1 VRTRPV
7 RYNRQVDKG
16 GQTVSATEFA
26 ELTGVSRERLRTW
39 ERRFG
44 FPRPARV
51 AHGPR
56 RYALADAARVVAVRR
71 AAEGGVPLPRAI
83 AEAAVARSAVDGV
96 SEATLAST
104 TAVAPIPVVLVTGP
118 EPLRVAYVNAS
129 LQALDGALG
138 PGARL
143 DALPWF
149 LGSDLERTLHTLFAG
164 DTAALECAHPA
175 WSGSGVIERSVAYRL
190 PAGPGEP
197 PAVALVGI
205 DRDQERRAR
214 RELGELQEEL
224 SRMRV
229 REHRRQRWLALA
241 ASLAERFQR
250 DTGEALLAA
259 TVDTLVRR
267 LGAVDAGVALYVAG
281 QLALGTTSRGRLGS
295 HMVTVTRY
303 DDLAALMQRSTPEWL
318 APATAS
324 AFGVSAG
331 LHCLAVPIGVVGE
344 RLGVLLIVFDEH
356 AELDE
361 DIRNV
366 LTVVA
371 AGLGFVVLRDR
382 LVAGGR
388 DEPETG
394 GAAGGPRG

>member
-1 VRTRPV
+1 MHTRRL
-7 RYNRQVDKG
+7 RYNKQVDKG

-56 RYALADAARVVAVRR
+56 RYVLADAARVVAVRR
-71 AAEGGVPLPRAI
+71 AAEQGVPLPRAI
-83 AEAAVARSAVDGV
+83 ADASDALAAIEVSA
-96 SEATLAST
+96 ATLAAT
-104 TAVAPIPVVLVTGP
+104 AAVAPIPVVLVTGP

-129 LQALDGALG
+129 LQMLDEAIA
-138 PGARL
+138 PGTRL
-143 DALPWF
+143 DTLPWF

-175 WSGSGVIERSVAYRL
+175 WSESGAIERSVAYRL
-190 PAGPGEP
+190 PAGSGEP

-205 DRDQERRAR
+205 DRDEERRAR
-214 RELGELQEEL
+214 RELGELQQEL
-224 SRMRV
+224 SRVRV
-229 REHRRQRWLALA
+229 REQRRQRWLALA

-250 DTGEALLAA
+250 DTGEALLGA

-281 QLALGTTSRGRLGS
+281 QLALGTTSRGLLGP

-303 DDLAALMQRSTPEWL
+303 DDLATLMQRSAPEWL

-324 AFGVSAG
+324 AFGVHAG

-344 RLGVLLIVFDEH
+344 RLGVLLIVFDQL
-356 AELDE
+356 AALDE

-382 LVAGGR
+382 LVAGAR
-388 DEPETG
+388 DGESDDG
-394 GAAGGPRG
+394 GAAS

>member
-1 VRTRPV
+1 VHSRPL
-7 RYNRQVDKG
+7 RYNKQVDKG

-51 AHGPR
+51 QQGPR
-56 RYALADAARVVAVRR
+56 RYVLADAGRVVAVRR
-71 AAEGGVPLPRAI
+71 AAEQGVPLPRAI
-83 AEAAVARSAVDGV
+83 ADA
-96 SEATLAST
+96 SEAGSVPELSETALAAT
-104 TAVAPIPVVLVTGP
+104 MAVAPIPVVLTTGP

-129 LQALDGALG
+129 LQTLDGAIA
-138 PGARL
+138 PGSRL

-149 LGSDLERTLHTLFAG
+149 MGSDLERTLHTLFAG

-175 WSGSGVIERSVAYRL
+175 WSGSGAIERSIAYRL

-205 DRDQERRAR
+205 DRDEERRAR
-214 RELGELQEEL
+214 QELGELQQEL
-224 SRMRV
+224 TRVRV
-229 REHRRQRWLALA
+229 REQRRRRWLALA

-250 DTGEALLAA
+250 DTGEALLGA

-281 QLALGTTSRGRLGS
+281 QLALGATSRGLLGP

-303 DDLAALMQRSTPEWL
+303 DDLAALMQRSAPEWL

-324 AFGVSAG
+324 AFGVHSG

-344 RLGVLLIVFDEH
+344 RLGVLLIVFDEL
-356 AELDE
+356 AALDE

-366 LTVVA
+366 LSVVA

-382 LVAGGR
+382 LVAGGG
-388 DEPETG
+388 DGEPVP
-394 GAAGGPRG
+394 AGG

>member
-1 VRTRPV
+1 VHSRRL

-39 ERRFG
+39 ERRFD

-51 AHGPR
+51 HHGPR

-71 AAEGGVPLPRAI
+71 AAEQGVPLPRAI
-83 AEAAVARSAVDGV
+83 DDAREAPSAAVV
-96 SEATLAST
+96 SEATLAT
-104 TAVAPIPVVLVTGP
+104 TAAVAPIPVVLVTGP
-118 EPLRVAYVNAS
+118 EPLQVVYVNAA
-129 LQALDGALG
+129 LQALDGAVVAG
-138 PGARL
+138 TEL

-149 LGSDLERTLHTLFAG
+149 MGSDLERTVHTLFAG
-164 DTAALECAHPA
+164 TTAALECAHPA
-175 WSGSGVIERSVAYRL
+175 WSGSGVLERSIAYRV
-190 PAGPGEP
+190 PTGAGEP
-197 PAVALVGI
+197 PTVALVGI
-205 DRDQERRAR
+205 DRDEERRAR
-214 RELGELQEEL
+214 RELGDLQQELT
-224 SRMRV
+224 RVRV
-229 REHRRQRWLALA
+229 REQRRQRWLALA

-250 DTGEALLAA
+250 DTGEALLGA

-281 QLALGTTSRGRLGS
+281 QLALGSTSRGLLGP

-303 DDLAALMQRSTPEWL
+303 DDLAALMQRSAPEWL

-324 AFGVSAG
+324 AFGVHAG

-344 RLGVLLIVFDEH
+344 RLGVLLIVFDEL
-356 AELDE
+356 AALDE

-382 LVAGGR
+382 LVAGGGEGESATPGR
-388 DEPETG
+388 ATP
-394 GAAGGPRG
+394 

>member
-1 VRTRPV
+1 MRPL
-7 RYNRQVDKG
+7 RYNKQVDKG

-51 AHGPR
+51 ARGPR

-71 AAEGGVPLPRAI
+71 AAEQGVPLPRAI
-83 AEAAVARSAVDGV
+83 ADAATAAAAQLSDATLATVAAVAPV
-96 SEATLAST
+96 
-104 TAVAPIPVVLVTGP
+104 PVVLVSGP
-118 EPLRVAYVNAS
+118 EPLTVAYVNAP
-129 LQALDGALG
+129 LHALDGAIM
-138 PGARL
+138 PGQRL

-149 LGSDLERTLHTLFAG
+149 MGSDLERTLRTLFAG

-175 WSGSGVIERSVAYRL
+175 WAGGETLERSIAYRVPTGAAEL
-190 PAGPGEP
+190 PT
-197 PAVALVGI
+197 VALVGV
-205 DRDQERRAR
+205 DRDEERRAR
-214 RELGELQEEL
+214 RELGELQQEL
-224 SRMRV
+224 TRVRV
-229 REHRRQRWLALA
+229 REQRRQRWLALA

-250 DTGEALLAA
+250 DAGEALLGT

-281 QLALGTTSRGRLGS
+281 QLALSTTSRGLLGS

-303 DDLAALMQRSTPEWL
+303 DDLATLMQRSAPEWL

-324 AFGVSAG
+324 AFGVHAG

-344 RLGVLLIVFDEH
+344 RLGVLLIVFDDF
-356 AELDE
+356 AALDE
-361 DIRNV
+361 DIRHV

-382 LVAGGR
+382 LVASG
-388 DEPETG
+388 G
-394 GAAGGPRG
+394 GADEARAGPGAAS

>member
-1 VRTRPV
+1 MRTRPL
-7 RYNRQVDKG
+7 RYNSPVDKG

-39 ERRFG
+39 ERRFD

-51 AHGPR
+51 AQGPR
-56 RYALADAARVVAVRR
+56 RYALADAPRVVAVRR
-71 AAEGGVPLPRAI
+71 AAEQGIPLPRAI
-83 AEAAVARSAVDGV
+83 ADADGAAIA
-96 SEATLAST
+96 SETSRATLAT
-104 TAVAPIPVVLVTGP
+104 VAAVAPIPVVLVSGP
-118 EPLRVAYVNAS
+118 EPLRVAYVNAT
-129 LQALDGALG
+129 LQAVDGAIA
-138 PGARL
+138 PGAPL

-149 LGSDLERTLHTLFAG
+149 MGSDLERTLRTLFAG

-175 WSGSGVIERSVAYRL
+175 WSGSGVIERSIAYRV
-190 PAGPGEP
+190 PAGAGQP

-205 DRDQERRAR
+205 DRDEERRAR
-214 RELGELQEEL
+214 RDLGELQQEL
-224 SRMRV
+224 TRVRV
-229 REHRRQRWLALA
+229 REQRRQRWLALA

-250 DTGEALLAA
+250 DAGEALLGT

-281 QLALGTTSRGRLGS
+281 QLALGDGATSRGLLGA
-295 HMVTVTRY
+295 HTVTVTRY

-324 AFGVSAG
+324 AFGVHAG

-344 RLGVLLIVFDEH
+344 RLGVLLIVFDEP
-356 AELDE
+356 AALDE
-361 DIRNV
+361 DIRHV

-382 LVAGGR
+382 LVAG
-388 DEPETG
+388 
-394 GAAGGPRG
+394 AGGGEAETA

>member
-1 VRTRPV
+1 VHTRPL
-7 RYNRQVDKG
+7 RYNRQVNKG

-71 AAEGGVPLPRAI
+71 AAEQGVPLPRAI
-83 AEAAVARSAVDGV
+83 ADASDAPPTGVASA
-96 SEATLAST
+96 ATLAST
-104 TAVAPIPVVLVTGP
+104 AAVAPIPVVLVTGP

-129 LQALDGALG
+129 LQAIDGAIAS
-138 PGARL
+138 GARL

-164 DTAALECAHPA
+164 DTAALECAHTA
-175 WSGSGVIERSVAYRL
+175 WSGSGAIERSVAYRL
-190 PAGPGEP
+190 PAGSGEP
-197 PAVALVGI
+197 PTVALVGI
-205 DRDQERRAR
+205 DRDEERRAR
-214 RELGELQEEL
+214 RELGELQQEL
-224 SRMRV
+224 TRVRV
-229 REHRRQRWLALA
+229 REQRRQRWLALA

-250 DTGEALLAA
+250 DTGEALLGA

-281 QLALGTTSRGRLGS
+281 QLALGATSRGLLGS

-303 DDLAALMQRSTPEWL
+303 DDLATLMQHSTPEWL
-318 APATAS
+318 TPTTAG
-324 AFGVSAG
+324 AFGVHAG

-388 DEPETG
+388 DGEA
-394 GAAGGPRG
+394 GAGSG

>member
-1 VRTRPV
+1 VPTRPL
-7 RYNRQVDKG
+7 RYNKQVDKG

-39 ERRFG
+39 ERRFD

-51 AHGPR
+51 ARGPR
-56 RYALADAARVVAVRR
+56 RYTLADASRVVAVRR
-71 AAEGGVPLPRAI
+71 AAEQGVPLPRAI
-83 AEAAVARSAVDGV
+83 ADASEASTAVV
-96 SEATLAST
+96 SEAMLAT
-104 TAVAPIPVVLVTGP
+104 TAAVAPIPVVLVSGP
-118 EPLRVAYVNAS
+118 EPLGVAYVNAT
-129 LQALDGALG
+129 LQTTDGAIA

-149 LGSDLERTLHTLFAG
+149 MGSDLERTLRTLFAG

-175 WSGSGVIERSVAYRL
+175 WSGSGTIERSIAYRV
-190 PAGPGEP
+190 PVGAGEP

-205 DRDQERRAR
+205 DRDEERRAR
-214 RELGELQEEL
+214 QALGELQQEL
-224 SRMRV
+224 TRVRV
-229 REHRRQRWLALA
+229 REQRRRRWLALA

-250 DTGEALLAA
+250 DAGEALLGA

-281 QLALGTTSRGRLGS
+281 QLELGATSRGLLGP

-303 DDLAALMQRSTPEWL
+303 DDLAALMQRSAPEWL
-318 APATAS
+318 APATAG
-324 AFGVSAG
+324 AFGVHAG

-344 RLGVLLIVFDEH
+344 RLGVLLIVFDEP

-382 LVAGGR
+382 LV
-388 DEPETG
+388 TG
-394 GAAGGPRG
+394 GQGGEADGA